1 MRALK
6 LLRRRIS
13 LVAGSIVVATFLN
26 GLPTLATAQGSRWSI
41 EGADAR
47 RAPALIAAAGCGGCH
62 AIPGISHAVGNV
74 GPPLSRFGSRTY
86 VAGMLVNNP
95 ENLVTWLR
103 FPQSVVPGNA
113 MPDMGLT
120 ESQARD
126 IAAYLYTLK

>member
-1 MRALK
+1 MFLSG
-6 LLRRRIS
+6 LPS
-13 LVAGSIVVATFLN
+13 LVA
-26 GLPTLATAQGSRWSI
+26 AQGPPWNI
-41 EGADAR
+41 GGADAR

-62 AIPGISHAVGNV
+62 AIPGISNADGNV

-86 VAGMLVNNP
+86 VAGMLVNKP